1 MKPLAPTFSS
11 LSTSRQIKT
20 LGDRFVQG
28 HFKCDA
34 ATLFQQVSSSCVIQR
49 SGGAAFLCCSVR
61 KPALPNQNQEVTA
74 PSLSIRRFLAGYV
87 QSQRPS
93 GYPQPQLQ
101 GHLSSPW
108 EKMPC
113 LLGSFSHHNHYST
126 INPIMLQDFAAG
138 LWFRR
143 LQKRVRKISFFHIVS
158 KILRHRLSTCKKS
171 VSSLLAVKD
180 TCLFLTYAGEIL
192 LLPLPTILDTYLR
205 FLTTPGGIEGKT
217 PFLHPV

>member
-1 MKPLAPTFSS
+1 MRCGHTVSASFIFLCHSEVWWGSFPVL
-11 LSTSRQIKT
+11 LSPQASPPKSKSGSYCTIAFYQAVSCWLCTIAET
-20 LGDRFVQG
+20 VGLSP
-28 HFKCDA
+28 A
-34 ATLFQQVSSSCVIQR
+34 ATP
-49 SGGAAFLCCSVR
+49 GAPFIPVGKDAM
-61 KPALPNQNQEVTA
+61 T
-74 PSLSIRRFLAGYV
+74 
-87 QSQRPS
+87 
-93 GYPQPQLQ
+93 
-101 GHLSSPW
+101 PW
-108 EKMPC
+108 IF
-113 LLGSFSHHNHYST
+113 GSFSHHNHYST

>member
-1 MKPLAPTFSS
+1 MRCGHTVSASFIFLCHSEVWWGSFPVLLSPQASPPKSKSGSYCTIAFYQAVSCWLCTIAETVGLSPAATPGAPFIPVGKDAMTPWIFFSS
-11 LSTSRQIKT
+11 
-20 LGDRFVQG
+20 
-28 HFKCDA
+28 
-34 ATLFQQVSSSCVIQR
+34 
-49 SGGAAFLCCSVR
+49 
-61 KPALPNQNQEVTA
+61 
-74 PSLSIRRFLAGYV
+74 
-87 QSQRPS
+87 
-93 GYPQPQLQ
+93 QPL
-101 GHLSSPW
+101 
-108 EKMPC
+108 
-113 LLGSFSHHNHYST
+113 ST